1 MNGANAY
8 IEFSGGRVDVLDFT
22 KDWSVAVSIH
32 TQGQGI
38 EGSNMSTFGTGTV
51 SLNLKVQGAPLYNSN
66 YGQYNTSA
74 HNLYDTATRFN
85 SNSWR
90 APTNDSRLAWVY
102 TAATRYLQYFISY
115 ETGVYQ
121 RWGNILVP
129 QTAIDGQTVS
139 QSVCFSKPWDGPGGL
154 LFDGSPYIGTLKD
167 WVLSP
172 HAWSEAELNELFSQ
186 SSEALPTLTFYD
198 KISSWLKPGV
208 YPSVVDFKETL
219 TGGQLY
225 NGEPNDFVLV

>member
-1 MNGANAY
+1 MYCNHPTVYETDVSPQQLYAQEPPPPSNANAIVLNGANAY

-90 APTNDSRLAWVY
+90 APQTILGWLGCTPLQQGIFNISFH
-102 TAATRYLQYFISY
+102 TKQGFTRGGETYLF
-115 ETGVYQ
+115 
-121 RWGNILVP
+121 RRP
-129 QTAIDGQTVS
+129 QLMVK
-139 QSVCFSKPWDGPGGL
+139 QSVKVC
-154 LFDGSPYIGTLKD
+154 
-167 WVLSP
+167 
-172 HAWSEAELNELFSQ
+172 
-186 SSEALPTLTFYD
+186 ALVSLGMVQVACCLMAAPIL
-198 KISSWLKPGV
+198 GH
-208 YPSVVDFKETL
+208 
-219 TGGQLY
+219 
-225 NGEPNDFVLV
+225 